1 MQLPELQ
8 IRLAFEFLDE
18 VAVPVVRRRLGVCR
32 KTISQH
38 QFSTATTDF
47 FLFSVDR
54 WLYLPAEGSISALF
68 REFVS

>member
-1 MQLPELQ
+1 LAKLSLPT
-8 IRLAFEFLDE
+8 IIAAATPTSSRPNALAVSPPD
-18 VAVPVVRRRLGVCR
+18 LGVCR
-32 KTISQH
+32 KTISQR

-68 REFVS
+68 R

>member
-1 MQLPELQ
+1 MNDSSMTTHGW
-8 IRLAFEFLDE
+8 ICSGYLADAPDL
-18 VAVPVVRRRLGVCR
+18 RVCR

>member
-1 MQLPELQ
+1 M
-8 IRLAFEFLDE
+8 AT
-18 VAVPVVRRRLGVCR
+18 PVQRFVQHCKHHGLRVCR